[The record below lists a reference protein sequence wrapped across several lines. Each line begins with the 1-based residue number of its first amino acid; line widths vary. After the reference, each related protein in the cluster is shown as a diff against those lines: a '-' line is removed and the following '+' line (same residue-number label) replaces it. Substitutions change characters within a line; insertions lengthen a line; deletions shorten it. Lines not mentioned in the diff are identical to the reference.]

1 VKATTSAPR
10 ASHVNSGT
18 SIPSDELPWPD
29 TTGRVFR
36 LPKTDIEV
44 DQRSEVT
51 PYGGLSLF
59 SAFTRRFRIAERLDA
74 AVRLF
79 KIHLPYH
86 ESDHVLAIAANL
98 FVGGTCL
105 EDQANLQQSEAVCRL
120 LGAVRVPDPTTAGDF
135 LRRFEEARNPGSLAA
150 LRRAHDEVG
159 HDVGR
164 AIRRRRGRLAIAT
177 VDLDGH
183 VKPLYGVQKEGAD
196 FNYKRQWCYHPLLVS
211 LAQTGECLAL
221 RNRPGNTRSS
231 DGAADV
237 LDAVLPQLK
246 DRAEKILVRGDSDF
260 DRQDL
265 RDICKKYGA
274 YVAIVGRAHTGRP
287 EIAKAIP
294 EKAYRRYQPR
304 AARATE
310 RRCRKPGYAAR
321 RRKPNL
327 RRKRARQRD
336 YKELRLVE
344 QQIAE
349 VPYQQPDCPYAYRLI
364 VRRQLIENYK
374 GQQHLFDEYR
384 YRYVITDLP
393 GPADDV
399 IDETYQRCDQENMIQ
414 QLGEGL
420 AAWRMPVAEFDGN
433 SGWLEI
439 ARLAWNIAKWIALL
453 ALPEETIRWEWK
465 RFRQAFVYVAAQGL
479 RRSRQIALRISA
491 SHRWHRMLV
500 AAHQRLQT

>member
-1 VKATTSAPR
+1 MKATTSAPR
-10 ASHVNSGT
+10 ASHVNFGT
-18 SIPSDELPWPD
+18 SVPHEELPWP
-29 TTGRVFR
+29 TTQGRVLR

-44 DQRSEVT
+44 DERSEVT

-59 SAFTRRFRIAERLDA
+59 SALSRRFRIAERVDA
-74 AVRLF
+74 ALRLF

-105 EDQANLQQSEAVCRL
+105 EDQANLQQSDAVCRL

-135 LRRFEEARNPGSLAA
+135 LRRFEESRNPGSLAA
-150 LRRAHDEVG
+150 LRRAHDDVG
-159 HDVGR
+159 RDVGR
-164 AIRRRRGRLAIAT
+164 AVRRRRGKLATAT

-183 VKPLYGVQKEGAD
+183 VKELYGVQKEGAD

-231 DGAADV
+231 DGAAEV
-237 LDAVLPQLK
+237 LDELLPQLK
-246 DRAEKILVRGDSDF
+246 DRAEKMMVRGDSDF
-260 DRQDL
+260 DRQDV
-265 RDICKKYGA
+265 RDMCKRHGA

-294 EKAYRRYQPR
+294 ESAYRSFQPR

-310 RRCRKPGYAAR
+310 RRCRKPGFKAR

-327 RRKRARQRD
+327 RRKRARERD
-336 YKELRLVE
+336 YHELRLVK

-349 VPYQQPDCPYAYRLI
+349 VPYQPPGCPYVYRLI
-364 VRRQLIENYK
+364 VRRQLIEQHK

-393 GPADDV
+393 GPAGDV
-399 IDETYQRCDQENMIQ
+399 IDETYQRCDQENLIQ

-433 SGWLEI
+433 SAWLEI

-465 RFRQAFVYVAAQGL
+465 RFRQAFVYVAAQVL
-479 RRSRQIALRISA
+479 RRSRQITLRISA
-491 SHRWHRMLV
+491 SHRWHRILS
-500 AAHQRLQT
+500 AAHQRLQL

>member
-1 VKATTSAPR
+1 MKATTSAPR

-18 SIPSDELPWPD
+18 STASDELPWPE

-59 SAFTRRFRIAERLDA
+59 SALARRFRIAERLDA
-74 AVRLF
+74 GVQVF
-79 KIHLPYH
+79 KVHLPYH

-135 LRRFEEARNPGSLAA
+135 LRRFEEVRNPGRLAA
-150 LRRAHDEVG
+150 LRRVHDEVG
-159 HDVGR
+159 RDVGR
-164 AIRRRRGRLAIAT
+164 AVRRRRGKSAIAT

-183 VKPLYGVQKEGAD
+183 VKELYGVQKEGAD
-196 FNYKRQWCYHPLLVS
+196 FNYKRQWSYHPLVVS

-231 DGAADV
+231 EGAAEV
-237 LDAVLPQLK
+237 LDEVLPQLK
-246 DRAEKILVRGDSDF
+246 DRAETLLVRGDSDF

-265 RDICKKYGA
+265 RDVCKKHGA
-274 YVAIVGRAHTGRP
+274 YVAVVGRAQTGRP
-287 EIAKAIP
+287 EIANAIP
-294 EKAYRRYQPR
+294 ERAYRPFQPR
-304 AARATE
+304 AARAME
-310 RRCRKPGYAAR
+310 RRCRTPSFTAR

-327 RRKRARQRD
+327 RRKRARERD
-336 YKELRLVE
+336 YRELRLVE

-349 VPYQQPDCPYAYRLI
+349 VPYQPPGCPDVYRLI
-364 VRRQLIENYK
+364 VRRQLLEHHK
-374 GQQHLFDEYR
+374 GQQYLFDAYR

-393 GPADDV
+393 GPADAV
-399 IDETYQRCDQENMIQ
+399 LDETYQRCDQENVIQ
-414 QLGEGL
+414 QLGAGL

-433 SGWLEI
+433 SAWLEI

-453 ALPEETIRWEWK
+453 ALPDETSRWEWK
-465 RFRQAFVYVAAQGL
+465 RFRQAFVYVAAQVL
-479 RRSRQIALRISA
+479 RRSRQVTLRISA
-491 SHRWHRMLV
+491 SHRWHRTLV
-500 AAHQRLQT
+500 AAHQRLQR